1 MCVCVYIYTHTHDG
15 RGFVAQSCPT
25 LCDFVD
31 CGLLGSSVC
40 EIAQARILEWVATSF
55 SRGSV
60 PTQGS
65 NPHLLHC
72 QADSLPLRHQGSPA
86 G

>member
-1 MCVCVYIYTHTHDG
+1 MCVCVYIYIHKHDG
-15 RGFVAQSCPT
+15 GGFVAQSCPT

-31 CGLLGSSVC
+31 CGLPGSSDY
-40 EIAQARILEWVATSF
+40 EIAQARILEGVATSF
-55 SRGSV
+55 SRGRV

-72 QADSLPLRHQGSPA
+72 QAYSLLLHHQGSPA